1 MVVTFKY
8 DIQNIEKEI
17 TKKIGVYD
25 NVTETFYKKDR
36 QNKYIKTT
44 RENIS
49 NIIRLIDDIIKD
61 DIMVIRKIV
70 SNTKLRR
77 N

>member
-1 MVVTFKY
+1 MVTFKY